1 MSDVDLMMYIKNN
14 TKIDFN
20 NGKMIS
26 SYTLDYPV
34 NNSMH
39 SVVVSVTAEE
49 RNELAEK
56 FNLDVDE
63 QVYRAIFEQIKRDL
77 KNG

>member
-49 RNELAEK
+49 RN
-56 FNLDVDE
+56 
-63 QVYRAIFEQIKRDL
+63 
-77 KNG
+77 